1 MSRLILVTGP
11 QRSGTTIAAATL
23 ADDFNLTFIDET
35 GFIPGNSYEDAVI
48 QSPNALDS
56 YVILHHMYPD
66 AEFVFVRRDKADII
80 ASMKRI
86 EWLKDDVQDWES
98 FLNDYVDNRFEL
110 WDKLKAYLPNQ
121 TQEIPYNA
129 LKGHRFFVNKE
140 QRKHFTTK
148 QWQVGK
154 PIGPKVWPNNQQ
166 GIQEL
171 YRERYSISTEG

>member
-23 ADDFNLTFIDET
+23 ADDFNLTFVDET
-35 GFIPGNSYEDAVI
+35 GFVPGNQYKDAVV

-56 YVILHHMYPD
+56 YVILHHMYPQ
-66 AEFVFVRRDKADII
+66 AEFVFVRRDKTDII

-86 EWLKDDVQDWES
+86 QWLMDDVQDWES
-98 FLNDYVDNRFEL
+98 FLSDYVDNRFEL
-110 WDKLKAYLPNQ
+110 WDKLKNYLPKQ

-129 LKGHRFFVNKE
+129 LKGHRFFVSKE
-140 QRKHFTTK
+140 QRTSFTTK

-154 PIGPKVWPNNQQ
+154 PLGPKIWPNNQQ

-171 YRERYSISTEG
+171 YCERYSSSTQG

>member
-35 GFIPGNSYEDAVI
+35 GFIPGNPYKDAVI

-66 AEFVFVRRDKADII
+66 AEFVFVRREKEDII

-86 EWLKDDVQDWES
+86 QWLKDDVQDWEK
-98 FLNDYVDNRFEL
+98 FLSDYVDNRFEL
-110 WDKLKAYLPNQ
+110 WKKLQVYLPNQ

-129 LKGHRFFVNKE
+129 LKGHRFFVPKD
-140 QRKHFTTK
+140 QRQHFTTK
-148 QWQVGK
+148 QWQAGK
-154 PIGPKVWPNNQQ
+154 PIGPKTWPNNQQ

-171 YRERYSISTEG
+171 YRERCTSSTER